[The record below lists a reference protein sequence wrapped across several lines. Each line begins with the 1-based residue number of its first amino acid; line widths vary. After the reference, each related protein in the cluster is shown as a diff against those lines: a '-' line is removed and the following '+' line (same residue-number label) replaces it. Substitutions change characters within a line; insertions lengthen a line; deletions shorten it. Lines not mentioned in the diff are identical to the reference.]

1 MAVVKVWYLGESRR
15 ALNVSRNEMN
25 VSVDGTL
32 NITRT
37 HTNNNNNTR
46 QIQEFNIRLK
56 FTIDPSPKC

>member
-46 QIQEFNIRLK
+46 
-56 FTIDPSPKC
+56 